1 MNPGDRVE
9 FTTGVKFLNQEMQWI
24 NLFNDLIGIFH
35 FLSNHDLWGQARA
48 ISETIFGPHKGDNSL
63 MNNFYIY
70 YQLST
75 ILKTVI
81 FNIS

>member
-1 MNPGDRVE
+1 MNPGEKVE

-24 NLFNDLIGIFH
+24 CLMILFGIFH

-63 MNNFYIY
+63 MNNFLYILPIVY
-70 YQLST
+70 H
-75 ILKTVI
+75 LKNS
-81 FNIS
+81 NI